1 MGMSEELPPSDPP
14 LPSGMDYT
22 DKAYWQGSIKMSL
35 SRFFVL
41 AVISRR
47 PMHAYGVVREVHSA
61 TGGCCSPGEGTVY
74 PMLKSFEA
82 GGYMTTATEMVNGR
96 ERKVYSLTPRG
107 QAAFRS
113 AISAWKDATACLLD
127 SEAGEALSKDGV
139 GGGCRACRD

>member
-1 MGMSEELPPSDPP
+1 MSEEHPPSDPP

-82 GGYMTTATEMVNGR
+82 GGYMTTATETVNGR
-96 ERKVYSLTPRG
+96 ERKVYSLTSRG
-107 QAAFRS
+107 RAAFR
-113 AISAWKDATACLLD
+113 AAVSAWTEATACLLD
-127 SEAGEALSKDGV
+127 SEAGEALSKDSAWV
-139 GGGCRACRD
+139 GRRACRG